1 MSRSSRAIGSTS
13 TLFMFMIIFGIAL
26 TLLFPRLA
34 RESLSRRE
42 LLQKG
47 AAAVLIAAGVA
58 FVSR

>member
-1 MSRSSRAIGSTS
+1 
-13 TLFMFMIIFGIAL
+13 MFMIIFGIAL
-26 TLLFPRLA
+26 TLLFPRLP

-58 FVSR
+58 FVGR